1 MDTTLAYFL
10 FCSCGLVVDSS
21 VDGYN
26 NKVEKKFSGMLNA
39 LVDMKVVY
47 TFSQSDHISKMRVD
61 VDDIVDGKHN
71 WEEKTREI
79 ADIRM

>member
-1 MDTTLAYFL
+1 M
-10 FCSCGLVVDSS
+10 VDSS

-26 NKVEKKFSGMLNA
+26 NKVEKKFSRMLNA

>member
-1 MDTTLAYFL
+1 MLLQWWLTLKL
-10 FCSCGLVVDSS
+10 LILSTSS
-21 VDGYN
+21 VDSYN
-26 NKVEKKFSGMLNA
+26 NKVEKKFSRMLNA

-47 TFSQSDHISKMRVD
+47 TFNQSDHISKMRVD
-61 VDDIVDGKHN
+61 VDDVVDGKHN

>member
-1 MDTTLAYFL
+1 
-10 FCSCGLVVDSS
+10 
-21 VDGYN
+21 
-26 NKVEKKFSGMLNA
+26 MLNA
-39 LVDMKVVY
+39 VVMVVDMKVVY
-47 TFSQSDHISKMRVD
+47 TFNQSDHISKMRVD